1 MQLFY
6 QLFTLQWHC
15 TMLAMSVLQTSRQR
29 CLNRHHW
36 GVLLHLIHQ
45 VVLLIEPS
53 RVLHILS
60 VFLLKLLSS
69 HYKCVQV
76 GPRLVPLHVVLGG
89 LLLRRGHGLCILL
102 MQQWLDVTASLI
114 FLRLLGRSNIVFD
127 YKAIAEDIGT
137 DWKNWDGSPLFRRF
151 TIFEFVAALA
161 AISTGRVVWVELRI
175 LRCVVRCL
183 VAVLDAFRVWP
194 GIPTIARSLFLKYLS

>member
-1 MQLFY
+1 MRLFH
-6 QLFTLQWHC
+6 QLFTLQWRC
-15 TMLAMSVLQTSRQR
+15 TVLAMSVLQTSRQR

-60 VFLLKLLSS
+60 VFLLELLSS

-76 GPRLVPLHVVLGG
+76 GPLLVPLHVVLGR
-89 LLLRRGHGLCILL
+89 LLFWRGHGFCILL
-102 MQQWLDVTASLI
+102 MQQWLYVAASLV

-137 DWKNWDGSPLFRRF
+137 DWKHWDGSPLFRRF
-151 TIFEFVAALA
+151 TVFEFVAALA
-161 AISTGRVVWVELRI
+161 AISAGRVVRVELRI
-175 LRCVVRCL
+175 LCCVVRRL
-183 VAVLDAFRVWP
+183 VAVLDAFGVWP
-194 GIPTIARSLFLKYLS
+194 SIPTIARSLFLEYLS